1 MREIYLRTKDLS
13 VGYHGRP
20 LIRDIRLELP
30 ELTGKTARALNG
42 GKVKCESKE
51 DKLIISMDVLNEYEA
66 IIME

>member
-30 ELTGKTARALNG
+30 GLAGKTARTLNV
-42 GKVKCESKE
+42 GKAACESRE
-51 DKLIISMDVLNEYEA
+51 DKLIINLDVLDEYEA
-66 IIME
+66 IIFE